1 MLKKKRSLS
10 VLLNAVF
17 KFFKANH
24 RGDGKHTPPLP
35 KCLIKLYKICV
46 DISSFINLEP
56 QKRRKHDGIF
66 LHCVR
71 GNHSIF
77 LKIYIIQ
84 SLHYNIIIK

>member
-1 MLKKKRSLS
+1 MLFLS
-10 VLLNAVF
+10 FLKQTTGGMEN
-17 KFFKANH
+17 
-24 RGDGKHTPPLP
+24 TPPPLP